1 MWLAALGYSSSFS
14 IISRALYD
22 LFSSMTGQD
31 KERWLDFFKASKV
44 GIAPNK
50 DAICSATVSGVQP
63 KWSKYVS
70 GLPIAGEPG

>member
-1 MWLAALGYSSSFS
+1 MWLPALGHSSSLLV
-14 IISRALYD
+14 ISQAL
-22 LFSSMTGQD
+22 LSSMTDQD
-31 KERWLDFFKASKV
+31 KEHRLDFFNASKEA
-44 GIAPNK
+44 IAPNK

>member
-1 MWLAALGYSSSFS
+1 MWLPALGHSCSLLV
-14 IISRALYD
+14 ISQAL
-22 LFSSMTGQD
+22 LSSMTGQD

-70 GLPIAGEPG
+70 ELPIAGEPG